1 MKTKILYTV
10 IFWHITPLDAFEL
23 ASPCAQITLFGPT
36 PGQFA
41 GSEVYRVSPEI
52 LLLQPETKLLQQPF
66 SKQF

>member
-41 GSEVYRVSPEI
+41 GSEVYMKGVPRNFASTARN
-52 LLLQPETKLLQQPF
+52 QTMTTTF
-66 SKQF
+66 